1 LHTAAAMASTM
12 RTGSDHPGVDRRVI
26 FAPSPD
32 RMLGGPRPAS
42 LDD

>member
-1 LHTAAAMASTM
+1 M

-42 LDD
+42 LGAC